1 MIELRD
7 VRVAYPGAE
16 RPALDGVSI
25 QVSPG
30 ETLAVLGP
38 NGSGKSTLV
47 RLMNALLLPSAGTVR
62 VDGMDTTDEAT
73 VWSIRSRVGFVQQN
87 PDNQIVGTVA
97 EEDVAFGPENL
108 GVPQAELRARV
119 DDALATVGLTGLER
133 REPHLLS
140 EGQKQRLAIAGALAL
155 DPAYLVLDEPT
166 AMLDGIGRSGVLEA
180 LSALRDRGVGIVH
193 VTHHLEDVLRAD
205 RAVVLD
211 RGIVVFEG
219 RPLELAD
226 DLDRARELGV
236 DVPSVIA
243 LARALRD
250 AGAPVPPEAL
260 TAEDVVEALWH
271 S

>member
-1 MIELRD
+1 MIELLD
-7 VRVAYPGAE
+7 VSVMYGGAE
-16 RPALDGVSI
+16 RLALDRVTLTIG
-25 QVSPG
+25 PG
-30 ETLAVLGP
+30 EHVALLGE
-38 NGSGKSTLV
+38 NGSGKSTLA
-47 RLMNALLLPSAGTVR
+47 RLCNALILPTGGSVR
-62 VDGMDTTDEAT
+62 VDGIDTRDAAALWD
-73 VWSIRSRVGFVQQN
+73 VRSKVGFVQQN
-87 PDNQIVGTVA
+87 PENQIVGTIA

-108 GVPQAELRARV
+108 GVPTEELRRRV
-119 DDALATVGLTGLER
+119 DEALDAVGLQGMQR

>member
-1 MIELRD
+1 MIT
-7 VRVAYPGAE
+7 AG
-16 RPALDGVSI
+16 
-25 QVSPG
+25 
-30 ETLAVLGP
+30 LA
-38 NGSGKSTLV
+38 
-47 RLMNALLLPSAGTVR
+47 NAGN
-62 VDGMDTTDEAT
+62 DIG
-73 VWSIRSRVGFVQQN
+73 
-87 PDNQIVGTVA
+87 PDNPV
-97 EEDVAFGPENL
+97 
-108 GVPQAELRARV
+108 ELLQS
-119 DDALATVGLTGLER
+119 DDIQPFEQPNAA
-133 REPHLLS
+133 
-140 EGQKQRLAIAGALAL
+140 
-155 DPAYLVLDEPT
+155 
-166 AMLDGIGRSGVLEA
+166 A